1 MQQYIEKSRIETP
14 EDIEYQLQGLAYR
27 VAKHYGIS
35 LLEVYS
41 MSPALFRQSLA
52 WALVVEE
59 EQQERAKVQKQKAKS
74 KGNETVRLDYTFL
87 DKEDF

>member
-1 MQQYIEKSRIETP
+1 
-14 EDIEYQLQGLAYR
+14 
-27 VAKHYGIS
+27 
-35 LLEVYS
+35 

-59 EQQERAKVQKQKAKS
+59 EQQEQAKVQKQKAKS

>member
-59 EQQERAKVQKQKAKS
+59 EQQEQAKVQKQKAK
-74 KGNETVRLDYTFL
+74 ET
-87 DKEDF
+87 KQ

>member
-1 MQQYIEKSRIETP
+1 VQQYIEKSRIETP

-59 EQQERAKVQKQKAKS
+59 EQQEQAKVQKQKAKS